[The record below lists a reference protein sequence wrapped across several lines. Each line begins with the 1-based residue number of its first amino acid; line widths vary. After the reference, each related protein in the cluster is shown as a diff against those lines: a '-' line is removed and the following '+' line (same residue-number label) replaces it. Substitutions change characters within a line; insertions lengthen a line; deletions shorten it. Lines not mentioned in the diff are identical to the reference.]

1 MKPKHEYYETLGI
14 KRGAAEDEIRKAYRR
29 LARKHH
35 PDVNPGD
42 KAAEDRFKNVQE
54 AYDVLSDAK
63 KRQMYDQ
70 FGFYSETGF
79 PGAGGPQGPG
89 AGFGFDGFDF
99 TDIFT
104 GAAGGARGG
113 MKPEDFGQQGGGSKF
128 SDLFSQFLGG
138 NRRAQRQPEKGAD
151 LEYTL
156 SIDFWRSMKGTQV
169 KLNIARQ
176 EQCATCHGS
185 GQSGGGNILCPGCN
199 GSGTVSQQ
207 AGAMRFNLSCPRCEG
222 TGRLRNVCHTCH
234 GDGRVTSQETV
245 DVRIPAGVH
254 SGDRLRVAG
263 KGNAGTMGAAAGDL
277 YITLRVDPHPFF
289 EREGDD
295 IKIQIPVTV
304 WEAALGTKIEVP
316 TIDGRALLKIPQGT
330 QNGQRFRLRE
340 RGVNNARKDKRG
352 DQIIEVVV
360 QAPKAQDERTRE
372 ILRELAQLHDED
384 PRAEMWAKI

>member
-42 KAAEDRFKNVQE
+42 KAAEDRFKEVQE

-70 FGFYSETGF
+70 FGFYSESGF

-89 AGFGFDGFDF
+89 AGFGFGGFDF
-99 TDIFT
+99 SDIFT
-104 GAAGGARGG
+104 NANPGRGPR
-113 MKPEDFGQQGGGSKF
+113 PEDFSQEGGSKF
-128 SDLFSQFLGG
+128 SDIFSQFFGG
-138 NRRAQRQPEKGAD
+138 NRRTQREPEKGAD

-222 TGRLRNVCHTCH
+222 TGRLRNVCHSCH
-234 GDGRVTSQETV
+234 GDGRVTSQESV

>member
-1 MKPKHEYYETLGI
+1 MKPKHEYYETLGL
-14 KRGAAEDEIRKAYRR
+14 KRGASEDEIRKSYRR

-35 PDVNPGD
+35 PDLNPGD
-42 KAAEDRFKNVQE
+42 KAAEDRFKEVQE

-70 FGFYSETGF
+70 FGFYSESGF

-89 AGFGFDGFDF
+89 AGFGFGGFDF
-99 TDIFT
+99 SDMFT
-104 GAAGGARGG
+104 NAGPGQGPR
-113 MKPEDFGQQGGGSKF
+113 PEDFGQGGGSKF
-128 SDLFSQFLGG
+128 SDIFSQFFGG
-138 NRRAQRQPEKGAD
+138 NRRPQRQPEKGAD

-176 EQCATCHGS
+176 EQCGACHGS
-185 GQSGGGNILCPGCN
+185 GQSGGGNVVCPGCN

-222 TGRLRNVCHTCH
+222 TGRLRNVCHNCH
-234 GDGRVTSQETV
+234 GDGRVNSQETV

-263 KGNAGTMGAAAGDL
+263 KGNAGTMGAPSGDL

-340 RGVNNARKDKRG
+340 RGVNNARKGKRG